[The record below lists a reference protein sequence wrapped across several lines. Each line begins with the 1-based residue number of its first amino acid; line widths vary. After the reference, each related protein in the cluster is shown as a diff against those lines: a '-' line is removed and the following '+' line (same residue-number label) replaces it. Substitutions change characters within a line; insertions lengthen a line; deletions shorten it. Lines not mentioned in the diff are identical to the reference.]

1 LFARSFAWDIAA
13 NGRYIAHK
21 RVRAREGTQRVAEGI
36 RAEGGSD
43 TRRRQGGYGG
53 EEEPDI
59 GEGRQKEA
67 EIERGKGRERE
78 RERRGGSGLYFAE
91 RGINRRSLAP
101 TDTIGTF

>member
-1 LFARSFAWDIAA
+1 
-13 NGRYIAHK
+13 
-21 RVRAREGTQRVAEGI
+21 VAEGI

-78 RERRGGSGLYFAE
+78 RERKRE
-91 RGINRRSLAP
+91 RETARPSERAAARRVWSVLR
-101 TDTIGTF
+101 